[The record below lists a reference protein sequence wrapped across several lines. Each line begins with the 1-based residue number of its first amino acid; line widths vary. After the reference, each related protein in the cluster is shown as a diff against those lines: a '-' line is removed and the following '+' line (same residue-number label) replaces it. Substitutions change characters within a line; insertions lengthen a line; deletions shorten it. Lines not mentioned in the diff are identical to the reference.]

1 MVTDGI
7 LTDVLIEDTQDSTKL
22 SRHSENAVENNMVL
36 CCQASVQA
44 AMKDE
49 YKIFNVSS
57 TKKVGCW
64 HWPGVR
70 VGSLNVNCLSTK
82 TWNKANYHYICN
94 RYEIFLPL
102 GLIRIKRG
110 WKGFPWFIEEGFK
123 LLPALNLYHSTLLK
137 NRCFKKTHTFDM
149 FTF

>member
-7 LTDVLIEDTQDSTKL
+7 LTDVLIQDTQDSTKL

-36 CCQASVQA
+36 RCQASVQA

-49 YKIFNVSS
+49 YKIFNVSG
-57 TKKVGCW
+57 TKTDGCW

-82 TWNKANYHYICN
+82 T
-94 RYEIFLPL
+94 EIKPIITIFVTVMIYFSP
-102 GLIRIKRG
+102 
-110 WKGFPWFIEEGFK
+110 
-123 LLPALNLYHSTLLK
+123 
-137 NRCFKKTHTFDM
+137 
-149 FTF
+149 